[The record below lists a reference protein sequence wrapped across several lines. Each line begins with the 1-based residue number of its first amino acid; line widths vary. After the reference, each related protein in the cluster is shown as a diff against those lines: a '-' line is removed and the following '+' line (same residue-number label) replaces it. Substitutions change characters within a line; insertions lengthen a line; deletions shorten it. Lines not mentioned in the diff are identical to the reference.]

1 MGKSKSIQE
10 QQKLSQDFDQ
20 FIEEQDRAMNVS
32 LDKIKSEVDRMA
44 AEHTQGRPDAHLVIE
59 GSYQHFT
66 TMSEWSL
73 DSVKKMT
80 ELCSKAIFGAKPTEN
95 TEVKEVDEKTKNS
108 LLALKE
114 RELLIANAAFGVIQ
128 GVMSGFS
135 NTTEAAVEHKYEGKP
150 ISSGM
155 ALFIG
160 VENSTYNRK
169 DFFTKDYMVKTIY
182 HFKVFYSLNE
192 GQEELTHN
200 LLDLYCQQQADL
212 REAIQAAF
220 KQFIADTKLGKDDPS
235 YIMSREI
242 YLLLKDELDDL
253 TNHIR
258 NLSKNNV
265 DGLKTARIGKNDDN
279 KQMEEIHKQAEMIK
293 KDLLE
298 ARKRFAD

>member
-10 QQKLSQDFDQ
+10 QQKISKEFDQ
-20 FIEEQDRAMNVS
+20 FIEEQNQAMDES
-32 LDKIKSEVDRMA
+32 LGKIKAEVDKMA
-44 AEHTQGRPDAHLVIE
+44 TAHTQGRTDAHLVIE

-80 ELCSKAIFGAKPTEN
+80 DLCSKAIFGAKPTEN
-95 TEVKEVDEKTKNS
+95 TEVKEVDEATKKS
-108 LLALKE
+108 LSALTG

-128 GVMSGFS
+128 GIMSGFS
-135 NTTEAAVEHKYEGKP
+135 NKAEAAVEHKYEGKP

-155 ALFIG
+155 TLFIG

-169 DFFTKDYMVKTIY
+169 DFFTKDYIVKTIY

-212 REAIQAAF
+212 TEALQGAF
-220 KQFIADTKLGKDDPS
+220 KQFLADTKLGKDNPD
-235 YIMSREI
+235 YITSREI
-242 YLLLKDELDDL
+242 YMLLKGELDEL
-253 TNHIR
+253 TNHIK
-258 NLSKNNV
+258 NLGKENTDVIDLVRIDESNN
-265 DGLKTARIGKNDDN
+265 LM
-279 KQMEEIHKQAEMIK
+279 QEIHRQAAIVQ

-298 ARKRFAD
+298 ARQYFAN